1 MLIFDNLYFE
11 LFFLNFIVS
20 TFINYLILI
29 TIPFHINHSSDNR
42 DGPQKIHAQKVPR
55 IGGLSIAAGFFLSI
69 FILEEYKR
77 NFLQIICISSMPIL
91 FIGVLEDIKKN
102 IKPKVR
108 LFFAFISSWL
118 IVFLSGYSITSVDL
132 KLIDEILNI
141 NQISILL
148 TILSIAAFS
157 NAINIIDGLNG
168 LALGSVLFMLLT
180 INILSIYSG
189 DQTLI
194 IICSV
199 MIGLILGLF
208 IYNFP
213 YGKIFFGRWWCIFF
227 RIFNSVS
234 CYNFI

>member
-1 MLIFDNLYFE
+1 M
-11 LFFLNFIVS
+11 
-20 TFINYLILI
+20 
-29 TIPFHINHSSDNR
+29 
-42 DGPQKIHAQKVPR
+42 
-55 IGGLSIAAGFFLSI
+55 
-69 FILEEYKR
+69 
-77 NFLQIICISSMPIL
+77 
-91 FIGVLEDIKKN
+91 
-102 IKPKVR
+102 
-108 LFFAFISSWL
+108 
-118 IVFLSGYSITSVDL
+118 FLSGYSITSVDL

-213 YGKIFFGRWWCIFF
+213 YGKIFLGDGGAYFLGFLIAFLVIILSERNEMISPFISLLIIFYPFYETVRSFVIRISKGF
-227 RIFNSVS
+227 RNTMQPDTGHFHSLAYKYICEKSKIK
-234 CYNFI
+234 FISNNVQASIL